1 MEGRDNLAIL
11 LNVDTVVQS
20 EGLGNLAD
28 GVRHGGRCGREMS
41 REKSGSCERRG
52 RKGGRRGV
60 SGGSQRC
67 GCAPNRGGGGRKSQS
82 GQGKTGQSHWLFARG
97 CGQVKSQLSAVL
109 TIDTVCRDINWRSGV
124 VDDGAV
130 CRVMVVCLA
139 MLQLSCAC
147 PCLFFF
153 SREAEL
159 AVPPIHQTSRH
170 RKLLC
175 TII

>member
-1 MEGRDNLAIL
+1 MYSQSSIPIVTLKIKIYIYEKKGDLLSYLLLGVGPARDLDDHVQDGLLGIGVEGNVVEGRDDLAIL

-82 GQGKTGQSHWLFARG
+82 GQGRTGQSHWLFARG
-97 CGQVKSQLSAVL
+97 CGQSESAVGC
-109 TIDTVCRDINWRSGV
+109 IDN
-124 VDDGAV
+124 
-130 CRVMVVCLA
+130 
-139 MLQLSCAC
+139 
-147 PCLFFF
+147 
-153 SREAEL
+153 
-159 AVPPIHQTSRH
+159 
-170 RKLLC
+170 
-175 TII
+175 